1 MKSTDNKISYTQAT
15 EDYFSQMSDEDFV
28 REFERIHDKDIAED
42 YTVVQAKFLPFF
54 EANLNEKEYGELYDE
69 WEDGDAYLE
78 VYLENNPEL
87 IPQLPIYELWS
98 LDPWERLILLIHCP
112 EYKDFIMQTLVGNDV
127 WATTL
132 PTLVPAIQKKAASL
146 CPWETLTACQKR
158 YMALKSKT
166 LKKII
171 EEL

>member
-69 WEDGDAYLE
+69 
-78 VYLENNPEL
+78 
-87 IPQLPIYELWS
+87 
-98 LDPWERLILLIHCP
+98 
-112 EYKDFIMQTLVGNDV
+112 
-127 WATTL
+127 
-132 PTLVPAIQKKAASL
+132 
-146 CPWETLTACQKR
+146 
-158 YMALKSKT
+158 
-166 LKKII
+166 
-171 EEL
+171 